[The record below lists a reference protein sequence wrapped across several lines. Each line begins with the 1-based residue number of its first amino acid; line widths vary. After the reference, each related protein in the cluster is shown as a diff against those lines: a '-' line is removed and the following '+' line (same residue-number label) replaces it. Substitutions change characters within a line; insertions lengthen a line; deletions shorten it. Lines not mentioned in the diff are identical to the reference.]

1 MSIFY
6 RLYQSKNDKSVT
18 YGKWYGRVVTMGE
31 TGSAGIKNIRNKK
44 RTSAEGKFLL
54 VTPAGFKPTTF

>member
-18 YGKWYGRVVTMGE
+18 YGKWYGRAVTMGE
-31 TGSAGIKNIRNKK
+31 TVSLEDL
-44 RTSAEGKFLL
+44 AEHEEALRFWKYDYLCI
-54 VTPAGFKPTTF
+54 P